1 MVVRHLQQGFT
12 LLEILV
18 VLALMVMIYALVPPI
33 FSAGGST
40 TELKASARQVA
51 AGLRKA
57 RSIAIVRREDAV
69 LTVDVEARRF
79 SLTGDTKTYA
89 LPQTSQLTVYTAESE
104 VAADNT
110 GAIRFYPDG
119 SSTGGRITLAQGERK
134 FYVDVDWLSGQVEI
148 LDSP

>member
-1 MVVRHLQQGFT
+1 MAVNRLQQGFT

-57 RSIAIVRREDAV
+57 RSVAIVRREDAL

-89 LPQTSQLTVYTAESE
+89 LPKSSQLSVYTAESE
-104 VAADNT
+104 VAADKT

-134 FYVDVDWLSGQVEI
+134 FHVDVDWLSGQVEI
-148 LDSP
+148 LDGP